1 MDIPQALGLFT
12 AMLLAALLAEP
23 LARRLRLPFSALLVV
38 FGFLGGQAVDL
49 AGVDTGLRWFHFHD
63 LVLFVLLPVILFE
76 SAIGL
81 DGRALL
87 RQLPAVL
94 MLAVPGML
102 LSTAVTAAL
111 LFYGIGHPAGFP
123 WIAALLTG
131 ALLSATDPVAVLDL
145 FRRVGAPRRL
155 AVLVEGESLFN
166 DGLAIVLFSL
176 LLSLALG
183 LEAASSAGE
192 LAARFLTVFL
202 GGAAVGGAV
211 GLGAAGLL
219 RLVSGPVREGVL
231 SLVTA
236 YLAFWLAEE
245 VAAVSGVMAVL
256 AAGLVLG
263 DCWRRQRA
271 EADPPFL
278 EQLWGWAGYMANAL
292 LFLLVGFTITTA
304 MFSERWLAI
313 LLGIGAVLVARAL
326 AVYGGLGLVTRLPG
340 VASVPMG
347 QQTVIYWG
355 GLRGAVTVAL
365 ALSLPLE
372 LDYWWTIQSVAYGV
386 VLFTLFVQAPSMAP
400 LLRLLGRGK
409 ET

>member
-49 AGVDTGLRWFHFHD
+49 AGVETGLRWFHFHD
-63 LVLFVLLPVILFE
+63 LVLFVLLPIIIFE
-76 SAIGL
+76 SAVGL

-87 RQLPAVL
+87 RELPAVL
-94 MLAVPGML
+94 LLAVPGML
-102 LSTAVTAAL
+102 LATAVTAAL
-111 LFYGIGHPAGFP
+111 LFYGIGHPTGFP
-123 WIAALLTG
+123 WLAALLTG

-145 FRRVGAPRRL
+145 FRRVGAPPRL

-183 LEAASSAGE
+183 MEGTSSATE
-192 LAARFLTVFL
+192 LAAHFLTVFL
-202 GGAAVGGAV
+202 GGIAVGGVV

-219 RLVSGPVREGVL
+219 RLVSGPVREGVV
-231 SLVTA
+231 SLITA

-245 VAAVSGVMAVL
+245 IAEVSGVMAVL
-256 AAGLVLG
+256 TAGLVLG
-263 DCWRRQRA
+263 DCWRHQRA
-271 EADPPFL
+271 ETGPPFL
-278 EQLWGWAGYMANAL
+278 EQLWTWAGYIANAL
-292 LFLLVGFTITTA
+292 LFLLVGFTITTG
-304 MFSERWLAI
+304 MFSERWLAV
-313 LLGIGAVLVARAL
+313 LLGIGAVLLARAL
-326 AVYGGLGLVTRLPG
+326 AVYGGLGLVSRLPG
-340 VASVPMG
+340 VAPVPLG

-372 LDYWWTIQSVAYGV
+372 LDYWWTIQSIAYGV
-386 VLFTLFVQAPSMAP
+386 VLFTLFVQAPSLSP
-400 LLRLLGRGK
+400 LLRLWGLGK
-409 ET
+409 DP